1 MVTVT
6 KVKKSGAKK
15 AKHGELLHNDQD
27 TMEYLDEEQNDTDPL
42 HWLPLVNNSQ
52 S

>member
-15 AKHGELLHNDQD
+15 PKRGELLHNHQD
-27 TMEYLDEEQNDTDPL
+27 TMEYSDEEQNDTVTL
-42 HWLPLVNNSQ
+42 TVCIGYRS
-52 S
+52 